1 MLRLLLIALLAAL
14 SQGFVAPQRR
24 TFIHA
29 TPMHMSDNESGP
41 AIAKP
46 SVQIGQKTALV
57 TETVKR
63 VEMRKSNQPGE
74 PVTRKEEDFEE
85 APLYKVM
92 LLGDD
97 AYDLSHVIERLCA
110 VMEDL
115 DEDAAATIYSAAQ
128 GTGKAMCGKYPM
140 EHAEV
145 YKEQLLRSEP
155 MIYADIEDENE

>member
-1 MLRLLLIALLAAL
+1 MFRLLVVALLVAL

-24 TFIHA
+24 TFVH
-29 TPMHMSDNESGP
+29 TPLHMASDSESA

-46 SVQIGQKTALV
+46 SVKIGQKTALV

-63 VEMRKSNQPGE
+63 VEMKKKRQTGD
-74 PVTRKEEDFEE
+74 PVTRKEEEFMD

-92 LLGDD
+92 LIGDD
-97 AYDLSHVIERLCA
+97 DYDISHVIERICA

-115 DEDAAATIYSAAQ
+115 DEDAAATIYQQAQ
-128 GTGKAMCGKYPM
+128 STGKAMCGKYPM

-145 YKEQLLRSEP
+145 YKEQLLRSDP
-155 MIYADIEDENE
+155 MIFTDLEDENE

>member
-1 MLRLLLIALLAAL
+1 MLRLLLVALLATL

-24 TFIHA
+24 TFLA
-29 TPMHMSDNESGP
+29 PLSMSDSGSESA

-46 SVQIGQKTALV
+46 SIKLGQKTALV
-57 TETVKR
+57 TDTVQKVELRKR
-63 VEMRKSNQPGE
+63 KQTGD
-74 PVTRKEEDFEE
+74 PVTRKEENFED
-85 APLYKVM
+85 APLFKVM

-97 AYDLSHVIERLCA
+97 DYDTSHVIERLCA

-115 DEDAAATIYSAAQ
+115 DEDAAVTIYQAAQ
-128 GTGKAMCGKYPM
+128 STGKAMCGKYPM

-155 MIYADIEDENE
+155 MIFSDLEDENE